1 MTDGAPAPPAF
12 DAVLVVHPASE
23 AEVAGLRLLERAAF
37 TLVRAGA
44 RRLLCIGAPPRGGLR
59 MPDIAT
65 DWVASADASA
75 TAAWLARAAAS
86 VIGMDAAAIV
96 DRETVVALV
105 ADARDTVLAADGHAL
120 LWRAPRARV
129 TDVLPQVV
137 ALATA
142 ATAADVVRAPPP
154 FIEATSWTPPADTLL
169 RPVHDAAGSRVAAR
183 ALFARLGRPGDGWFT
198 RLVDRRISRALTR
211 LLLPTGVTPN
221 QVTVASIVVGIVAG
235 VLFATGNRAAA
246 IIGAALFLASTIID
260 GCDGELARITFRE
273 SRFGARL
280 DVVGDNVV
288 HVFLF
293 TGIAAGLYRRDH
305 DPRVAVAGWLLL
317 VGVIVAMGAVYAC
330 IVRRRPTTRQRA
342 LFEAFA
348 SREFAYLL
356 FVLTLAGKLEWFLW
370 VSAAGTYAFVVALLA
385 LRR

>member
-1 MTDGAPAPPAF
+1 VTDGAPAPPAF
-12 DAVLVVHPASE
+12 DAVLVVRPTSE

-37 TLVRAGA
+37 TLARAGA
-44 RRLLCIGAPPRGGLR
+44 RRLLCIGAPPRGALR
-59 MPDIAT
+59 MPDVAI
-65 DWVASADASA
+65 DWVAAPDAAA
-75 TAAWLARAAAS
+75 TAAWLAGAAAP
-86 VIGMDAAAIV
+86 VIGMDATAVV
-96 DRETVVALV
+96 DRETVVALA
-105 ADARDTVLAADGHAL
+105 ADPRDTLLAADGHAL
-120 LWRAPRARV
+120 LWRAPRTRV
-129 TDVLPQVV
+129 THILPQAI
-137 ALATA
+137 ALATVAIEPGVVRTLPPFAA
-142 ATAADVVRAPPP
+142 ATP
-154 FIEATSWTPPADTLL
+154 WTPPADALL
-169 RPVHDAAGSRVAAR
+169 RPVDDAAAGRAVAR

-198 RLVDRRISRALTR
+198 RLVDRRVSRALTR

-235 VLFATGNRAAA
+235 MLFATGNRAAA
-246 IIGAALFLASTIID
+246 MGAAALFLASTIID
-260 GCDGELARITFRE
+260 GCDGELARLTFRE

-288 HVFLF
+288 HVVLF
-293 TGIAAGLYRRDH
+293 AGIAAGLYRRDH
-305 DPRVAVAGWLLL
+305 DPRVAVAGWLLV
-317 VGVIVAMGAVYAC
+317 VGVIAAMAAVYAC
-330 IVRRRPTTRQRA
+330 VVRRQPTARQRA